1 MGLVF
6 SACKCGLFSQANQPL
21 TNGQHVEEMSSR
33 ADGPGLAVDRPG
45 VGSPPTPGTLYQPG
59 AQPTC
64 SWCLGTPASNA
75 SRDFIILGIH
85 VFPEIIKYRTS
96 LSVDITHRDN
106 HQEEV
111 CSACYVPG
119 ALLRVLHLN
128 SLSPQTTLREK
139 VIIPV
144 LQMEKLRHREGKGLA

>member
-6 SACKCGLFSQANQPL
+6 SACKCGVFSQTNQPL
-21 TNGQHVEEMSSR
+21 TDGQHVEEMSSW
-33 ADGPGLAVDRPG
+33 ADGPGWAVGRPG
-45 VGSPPTPGTLYQPG
+45 VGSPPTPGTRHQPG

-64 SWCLGTPASNA
+64 SWCLGTLLWDA

-85 VFPEIIKYRTS
+85 VFPEIIKSRTS

-106 HQEEV
+106 HQEDV
-111 CSACYVPG
+111 CSARYVPC

-144 LQMEKLRHREGKGLA
+144 LQMEKLRHRESKGLA